1 MNLITK
7 NKLDKILKK
16 SKYSINSENDDPKPK
31 DKFKIIIEVE
41 MKEVGMNNKMPEWFK
56 IWNENT
62 FIPFK
67 NQVEERLDK
76 LEKDVVELK
85 KDVSELK
92 KDVAAIKNCPTIKR
106 ELNLK

>member
-1 MNLITK
+1 M
-7 NKLDKILKK
+7 KK
-16 SKYSINSENDDPKPK
+16 SKYSIKSENDDPKPK

-41 MKEVGMNNKMPEWFK
+41 MKEDGMNNKMPEWFK

-76 LEKDVVELK
+76 VEKRLDKVEVRLDK
-85 KDVSELK
+85 IE
-92 KDVAAIKNCPTIKR
+92 KDVAAIKNCPTIKK